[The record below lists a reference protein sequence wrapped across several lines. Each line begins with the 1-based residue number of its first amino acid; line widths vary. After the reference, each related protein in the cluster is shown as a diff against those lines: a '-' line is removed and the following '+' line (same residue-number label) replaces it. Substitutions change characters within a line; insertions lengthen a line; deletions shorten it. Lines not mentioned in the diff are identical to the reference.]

1 MFETHNSA
9 RRAEVMALTGMQALQ
24 LYKASPRSRESGA
37 NEGETQGSAGASLT
51 MAQAQRVL
59 DDLVEE
65 GWFDKSPK
73 GFLSLSPRALME
85 LRGWLIDT
93 YNEPPNP
100 EDSDDEGVERIKM
113 CEACREI
120 VTVVSSLQ
128 LQCLANWEIGI
139 AQLLTFCFFFLRANG
154 APTVTAAADCMMPV
168 FVSSSVPFRRR
179 SAPSASPNGRNRTL
193 WASAPQ
199 NRRAAQA
206 LPQLLLRQEEP
217 PWPTKI
223 IRSKLEQV
231 QVKVHKSE
239 GYDGIGEKRY
249 FSGNEMIPID
259 IKELAV

>member
-139 AQLLTFCFFFLRANG
+139 AQLLTFCFFFSKGQRCSNR
-154 APTVTAAADCMMPV
+154 DCCCRLHDACV
-168 FVSSSVPFRRR
+168 RQFF
-179 SAPSASPNGRNRTL
+179 RTL
-193 WASAPQ
+193 PEKKCPICKSEWTEQDFVGERAAKPQ
-199 NRRAAQA
+199 NRTSTATAASSSRRTTMA
-206 LPQLLLRQEEP
+206 YEDN
-217 PWPTKI
+217 
-223 IRSKLEQV
+223 
-231 QVKVHKSE
+231 SE
-239 GYDGIGEKRY
+239 
-249 FSGNEMIPID
+249 
-259 IKELAV
+259 